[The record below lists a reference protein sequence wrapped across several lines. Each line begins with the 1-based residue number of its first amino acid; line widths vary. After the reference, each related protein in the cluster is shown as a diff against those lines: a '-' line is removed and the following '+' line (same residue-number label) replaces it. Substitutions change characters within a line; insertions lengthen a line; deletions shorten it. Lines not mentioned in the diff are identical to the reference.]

1 MKAPLSLLLA
11 LSPTTVA
18 QAQLSQAVQPDPGYL
33 RTLQVAPGDL
43 LLRHVVY
50 DVQQDR
56 ITSVTNLP
64 AGAQAIGS
72 SPCYDNSDVYF
83 DGVHPATYIVSDP
96 GTELLAWGIKRCTGA
111 SRLRNVTLFY
121 ASEARDVS
129 AGGPGGTLQ
138 FALYGGTSGFG
149 STGTEL
155 FRRTIT
161 GLPSGGGSGNFLTLD
176 FGTDPLPLPNGRIGW
191 GFLQLDGDTGPVRV
205 LAPRGLLGTIDG
217 LDFFS
222 PGPASAETYVGTF
235 NYASSGCSCA
245 NMFLQLEEIADD
257 EVAETTVVNG
267 SGANPVLLEEVFPP
281 RVGHFWVER
290 VAVLHP
296 GGQSGGGGGTPP
308 FTVLATTAGLLPAPV
323 ATPFGELLVDRGLT
337 LIPPQFE
344 EGTYYRL
351 LPSDLSLVGYEFYT
365 QAAVLPPS
373 STSIYLTNALRH
385 RIGY

>member
-11 LSPTTVA
+11 LSLSTVA
-18 QAQLSQAVQPDPGYL
+18 QAQFSQTVQPDPGYL
-33 RTLQVAPGDL
+33 RTLQVAPGEL
-43 LLRHVVY
+43 QLRHVVY

-56 ITSVTNLP
+56 VLSVTSLP
-64 AGAQAIGS
+64 SGSQAFGS
-72 SPCYDNSDVYF
+72 SPCYDNSDVFF
-83 DGVHPATYIVSDP
+83 DVDLVTYIVSDP
-96 GTELLAWGIKRCTGA
+96 GTELVAWGVKRCTGA
-111 SRLRNVTLFY
+111 GRLRNVTLFY
-121 ASEARDVS
+121 VSEAIDAS

-138 FALYGGTSGFG
+138 FALYGGTTGFG
-149 STGTEL
+149 SPGTEL

-161 GLPSGGGSGNFLTLD
+161 GLPSGSVFGNYLTLD
-176 FGTDPLPLPNGRIGW
+176 FGTEPLPLGNGPIGW
-191 GFLQLDGDTGPVRV
+191 GFLQLDGDTGPARVR
-205 LAPRGLLGTIDG
+205 APRGLLGTIDG
-217 LDFFS
+217 LDFYS
-222 PGPASAETYVGTF
+222 PGPASAATYVGTF
-235 NYASSGCSCA
+235 NYGGATGCHCA
-245 NMFLQLEEIADD
+245 NMFIQLDEIADD

-267 SGANPVLLEEVFPP
+267 SGVNPVLLEEVFPP

-290 VAVLHP
+290 VDVP
-296 GGQSGGGGGTPP
+296 QVGGVGTPP

-373 STSIYLTNALRH
+373 STSITLTNALRH